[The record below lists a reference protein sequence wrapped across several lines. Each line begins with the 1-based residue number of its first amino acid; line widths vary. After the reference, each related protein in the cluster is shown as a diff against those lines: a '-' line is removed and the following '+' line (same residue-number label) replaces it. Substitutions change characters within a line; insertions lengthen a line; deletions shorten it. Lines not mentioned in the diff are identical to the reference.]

1 MTYLEAEQEKKRLDN
16 LWAGYI
22 GSHYEKG
29 HILLG
34 EIFRDHP
41 DCPTNRHVIKCL
53 GREHEQ
59 PVISEYG
66 VTFLPSAVLAINPE
80 FVATFPTVSL
90 DILNE
95 DTWFVRAT
103 KDDYEW

>member
-1 MTYLEAEQEKKRLDN
+1 MTYLEAEQEKKRLDIEWSN
-16 LWAGYI
+16 YI
-22 GSHYEKG
+22 GSRVHFSLNEV
-29 HILLG
+29 
-34 EIFRDHP
+34 FRDNP
-41 DCPTNRHVIKCL
+41 DCPTNHHVIKCL

-59 PVISEYG
+59 PVISEHG
-66 VTFLPSAVLAINPE
+66 VTFLPSGVLAMNPE

-103 KDDYEW
+103 KDDFEW